1 VQLGHLP
8 GEERDEILDILAKH
22 RSKWSGRLGQVQST
36 NHRIDLIPGQN
47 PVHCQPY
54 RAGPRAR
61 AIESAV
67 IQRILKAEVIEPAT
81 SKWAS
86 PIVLVAKPDGFTRV
100 FVDYVLLSKLGR
112 GEGRDCIYNRLN
124 PTRSRD
130 RDKRVAGG
138 DERKGE

>member
-1 VQLGHLP
+1 MFLVFHYDTHNLSKQ
-8 GEERDEILDILAKH
+8 ASK
-22 RSKWSGRLGQVQST
+22 RSPSFRW
-36 NHRIDLIPGQN
+36 NDP
-47 PVHCQPY
+47 
-54 RAGPRAR
+54 
-61 AIESAV
+61 
-67 IQRILKAEVIEPAT
+67 
-81 SKWAS
+81 KWAS

-130 RDKRVAGG
+130 RDKRFAGG